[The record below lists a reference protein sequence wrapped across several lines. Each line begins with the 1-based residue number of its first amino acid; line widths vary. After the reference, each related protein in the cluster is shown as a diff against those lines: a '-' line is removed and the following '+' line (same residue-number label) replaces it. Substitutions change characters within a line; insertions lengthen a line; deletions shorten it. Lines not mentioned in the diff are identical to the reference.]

1 MAQYLELYYMNGDPD
16 DFEQL
21 IDFDYRHAQMIV
33 RINKADGYIIQKVV
47 RDIEDLTRDDPH
59 VKMLG
64 GHAMITSD
72 MNISIVNGQIKSLI
86 LAFTAIAIILMIIF
100 RSFTAGLFASLPLV
114 LAEIILFGIMGYCG
128 VRLDTATALL
138 SSIMIGVGVDY
149 TIHFLWRYRSELR
162 GGNTSE
168 NAVRTTLLGSGKG
181 IVFNAWSVIV
191 GFAALVFSAFRP
203 IQYFG
208 FLVVISISV
217 CLVAALV
224 LVPAMCILWKPKFL
238 EERKKMKKRT
248 VTCLVLLLGAS
259 LFAGTARDIVLSS
272 RERSKLS
279 GLEAVS
285 TLVIRDAKERE
296 RVRTTAMASKSYPDN
311 VEKRIIRFLEPA
323 DVKGMGMLIVDHEDR
338 EDDMWIYLPVSRKSR
353 RIVSS
358 EKSSSFMGSEFSK
371 ADMSAPNPDDFRY
384 ELLGEEEQQGVPCWK
399 IEIRPVNRDAE
410 DEYGFFRKISWITKE
425 TQVAARSEYYDFDN
439 ILQKVLTVTDHE
451 TVSETPRVI

>member
-1 MAQYLELYYMNGDPD
+1 
-16 DFEQL
+16 
-21 IDFDYRHAQMIV
+21 
-33 RINKADGYIIQKVV
+33 
-47 RDIEDLTRDDPH
+47 
-59 VKMLG
+59 
-64 GHAMITSD
+64 
-72 MNISIVNGQIKSLI
+72 
-86 LAFTAIAIILMIIF
+86 
-100 RSFTAGLFASLPLV
+100 
-114 LAEIILFGIMGYCG
+114 
-128 VRLDTATALL
+128 
-138 SSIMIGVGVDY
+138 
-149 TIHFLWRYRSELR
+149 
-162 GGNTSE
+162 
-168 NAVRTTLLGSGKG
+168 
-181 IVFNAWSVIV
+181 
-191 GFAALVFSAFRP
+191 
-203 IQYFG
+203 
-208 FLVVISISV
+208 
-217 CLVAALV
+217 
-224 LVPAMCILWKPKFL
+224 
-238 EERKKMKKRT
+238 MKKRS

-384 ELLGEEEQQGVPCWK
+384 ELLEEEEQQGVPCWK

-425 TQVAARSEYYDFDN
+425 TLVAVHSEYYDFDN

-451 TVSETPRVI
+451 TVSETPPRYLITDMKVRNVQNGRSSEMIMREFVLNPDVPDRYFTISYLEKP